1 MIAARLAMP
10 AILSCILLGLPA
22 AVIRAADSDAEIT
35 LQRSL
40 DQPLTLVLQKAELS
54 EAFKQIASAAK
65 ISLQVDPACY
75 DLLPYGAT
83 TRVSVDF
90 KQSKLRD
97 ALDEVL
103 IPLGLQKS
111 VAGNAVLI
119 RPSNPLLRIGRRADW
134 EELKLI
140 KDL

>member
-1 MIAARLAMP
+1 MGKLR
-10 AILSCILLGLPA
+10 
-22 AVIRAADSDAEIT
+22 
-35 LQRSL
+35 LQRAL
-40 DQPLTLVLQKAELS
+40 DQPITLALQKVELA
-54 EAFKQIASAAK
+54 EAFKQIASTAK

-111 VAGNAVLI
+111 VTGKGKAC
-119 RPSNPLLRIGRRADW
+119 
-134 EELKLI
+134 
-140 KDL
+140 